1 MASSSC
7 ERICQW
13 TKDSELAKVEF
24 EGDIARAEITIKNE
38 GYATPRVAER
48 DIGIINLRCSGKL
61 CVKKDDP
68 NCKGQFVVHPT
79 DASGKSFIA
88 ASYIIAE

>member
-24 EGDIARAEITIKNE
+24 EDDIAAEITIKNE

-79 DASGKSFIA
+79 GKSSI
-88 ASYIIAE
+88 